1 MREKRNNTIDV
12 ENIIAKV
19 IVIFTPIFT
28 LGCIAGW
35 KMHKLVVEDNDS
47 TNKNKEK
54 DYIDADFTY

>member
-1 MREKRNNTIDV
+1 MSEKRSNTIDV

-19 IVIFTPIFT
+19 IVIFVPIFI

-35 KMHKLVVEDNDS
+35 KIHKLVVEDANS
-47 TNKNKEK
+47 TDKNKEK